1 MNIHITYHAAQRFLQ
16 RVLNFTN
23 FTNKEI
29 RNAIELISKDIQYI
43 HHRNKNFILPSF
55 PNFNCI
61 VKNNTIVTIIPKH

>member
-23 FTNKEI
+23 YTNKEI
-29 RNAIELISKDIQYI
+29 QNAINLISKDIKNI

-55 PNFNCI
+55 PL
-61 VKNNTIVTIIPKH
+61 